1 MLGALLQWILSAL
14 AVWVVSLVIPG
25 FTIDGALS
33 TLIAAVL
40 IGLVNGT
47 IGFVL
52 KILTFPL
59 TLVTLGL
66 FLLVV
71 NALMIMLVAA
81 ILPGFDVTGF
91 WAAFFGGIVLSLVNM
106 ALNAIVPKAS

>member
-1 MLGALLQWILSAL
+1 MRNALIQWILSAV
-14 AVWVVSLVIPG
+14 AVWVVSLIIPG
-25 FTIDGALS
+25 FEVDSVLAA
-33 TLIAAVL
+33 LIAAIM

-52 KILTFPL
+52 KVLTFPL
-59 TLVTLGL
+59 TIVTLGL

-71 NALMIMLVAA
+71 NALMIMLVSW
-81 ILPGFDVTGF
+81 IIPGFDVSGF

-106 ALNAIVPKAS
+106 ALNALVPDAS